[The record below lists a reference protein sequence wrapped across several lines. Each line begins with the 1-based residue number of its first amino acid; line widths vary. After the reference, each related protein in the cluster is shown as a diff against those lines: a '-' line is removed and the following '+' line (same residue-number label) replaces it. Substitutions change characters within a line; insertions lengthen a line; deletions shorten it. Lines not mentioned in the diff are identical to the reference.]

1 MQKAKWF
8 EQKENIC
15 ICECCPHRCNIVDQ
29 KTGICGTYIHSHHQ
43 LWNQRYYKFSS
54 ICIDPIEKKPLY
66 HFFPGESILSLGGY
80 GCNLSCYY
88 CQNHSISQN
97 TSLGETLSSESI
109 IAEALKHQSIGLALT
124 YNEPCTNIETAL
136 DLFSQCHKK
145 NLQTV
150 IVTNGYV
157 NPEPLMELAPY
168 VDAVNIDL
176 KFSNNVD
183 YRKYTGGTLDPVID
197 AIKIFHMHCLTEITY
212 LVIPGIN
219 DSFSSIEKACKIV
232 SSIDSSI
239 PIHFTAYYPHWKSTI
254 PATTPETIQDVCH
267 FASQFVAFVYGG
279 NIPYQFT
286 PSLYNTYC
294 PQCHAVWIERNQ
306 NQIRIQNIHN
316 HRCANCGT
324 SIENIKGIES

>member
-8 EQKENIC
+8 QQKENIC

-43 LWNQRYYKFSS
+43 LWNQRYYRFSS

-80 GCNLSCYY
+80 GCNLSCFY

-97 TSLGETLSSESI
+97 TSLGETLSPESI
-109 IAEALKHQSIGLALT
+109 IAEALKHQSIGIALT

-136 DLFSQCHKK
+136 DLFSKCHKK

-150 IVTNGYV
+150 MVTNGYV
-157 NPEPLMELAPY
+157 NPEPLIELVPH

-176 KFSNNVD
+176 KFSNNAD
-183 YRKYTGGTLDPVID
+183 YRKYTGGTIDPVIE
-197 AIKIFHMHCLTEITY
+197 AIKIFHTYCLTEITY

-219 DSFSSIEKACKIV
+219 DSFSSIETVCKIV

-254 PATTPETIQDVCH
+254 PATTPETIRDVCH
-267 FASQFVAFVYGG
+267 FASQFLAFVYGG
-279 NIPYQFT
+279 NVPYQFA
-286 PSLYNTYC
+286 PSLHNTYC
-294 PQCHAVWIERNQ
+294 PQCHSIWIERNQ